1 MRYTLH
7 IARRYLLAKKE
18 AGFITVISLIS
29 VIGVTVGVAALV
41 VVLSV
46 FNGFSALVT
55 DILVGFDPHIRIQR
69 TAETAPEDL
78 ASLDS
83 AAASLGGVTGISPYV
98 SGKGMLI
105 SPRSSKVVMLRGLD
119 PDRVGDVSGVADAMV
134 DGAYPDRNG
143 GGIVLGFNLAD
154 KLGLSIGD
162 TVHIVTATGAHDAV
176 MNFIP
181 PELHAFRVTGVYESD
196 NKEYDGMYAFMT
208 VTDAQRIFRSPAVH
222 GADIRLADIG
232 DAGDAKERLEARYGG
247 AFAVQ
252 TWFDL
257 HRDLYSVMQIERWT
271 AFIILSLIIGVA
283 SFNLMGSLTMTVIEK
298 TRDIGILKAMGAR
311 DRDIR
316 SIFRFEAVIVG
327 VTGSAL
333 GVALG
338 LLVCELQVRYHLFA
352 LDPNVYII
360 PAIPVQVRTGDLI
373 IIPAATLLLC
383 TVASYF
389 PSKRASALPPSD
401 AVRWE

>member
-29 VIGVTVGVAALV
+29 VVGVTVGVAALV

-55 DILVGFDPHIRIQR
+55 DILVGFDPHIRVQR
-69 TAETAPEDL
+69 TAATAPEDL

-83 AAASLGGVTGISPYV
+83 AAASLGGVTGISPFV

-105 SPRSSKVVMLRGLD
+105 SPRSSKVVVLRGLD
-119 PDRVGDVSGVADAMV
+119 PDLVHCVSGVADAMA
-134 DGAYPDRNG
+134 DGAYPDRT
-143 GGIVLGFNLAD
+143 GGIALGFNLAD
-154 KLGLSIGD
+154 KLGLTVGD

-176 MNFIP
+176 MNFVP
-181 PELHAFRVTGVYESD
+181 PDLHTFRVTGVYESD
-196 NKEYDGMYAFMT
+196 NKEYDGLYAFLT
-208 VTDAQRIFRSPAVH
+208 VSDAQRIFRSPTVH
-222 GADIRLADIG
+222 GVDIRLADIDG
-232 DAGDAKERLEARYGG
+232 AGRAKERLEARYGA
-247 AFAVQ
+247 AFVVQ

-311 DRDIR
+311 DGDIR

-327 VTGSAL
+327 VTGSVL

-360 PAIPVQVRTGDLI
+360 PAIPVQVRTADLI
-373 IIPAATLLLC
+373 LIPAATMLLC